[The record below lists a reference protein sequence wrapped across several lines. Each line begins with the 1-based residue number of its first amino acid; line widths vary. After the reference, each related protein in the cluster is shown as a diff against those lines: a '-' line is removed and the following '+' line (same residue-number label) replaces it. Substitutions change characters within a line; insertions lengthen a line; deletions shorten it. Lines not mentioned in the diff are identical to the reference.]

1 MKRCPQCAADYYD
14 DMLEFCLEDGAKLF
28 AVTRIEDDAATVT
41 RPNKPDPFT
50 EQTLNLPF
58 AANVNTVE
66 SKNKNAVPVTF
77 QNHLPIKKEDLENSK
92 ILGLLPVIFALAHNW
107 WQWIYIGNQYISSI
121 PSFLISGNFII
132 WLLLLTAGA
141 AVSLISVKRN
151 SNKGFAII
159 SLVIL
164 SINLILFLVPRR

>member
-1 MKRCPQCAADYYD
+1 MKRCPQCATDYYD
-14 DMLEFCLEDGAKLF
+14 DMLEFCLEDGAKLST
-28 AVTRIEDDAATVT
+28 VTKLEDDAPTIT
-41 RPNKPDPFT
+41 RQNKPNPFT
-50 EQTLNLPF
+50 EQSFNLPF
-58 AANVNTVE
+58 APDANTVE
-66 SKNKNAVPVTF
+66 LKNRNDVPITF
-77 QNHLPIKKEDLENSK
+77 QNNLPIKKADLENSK
-92 ILGLLPVIFALAHNW
+92 VLGLLPVIFALAHNW

-132 WLLLLTAGA
+132 WLLLLIAAA

-151 SNKGFAII
+151 TNKGYAII